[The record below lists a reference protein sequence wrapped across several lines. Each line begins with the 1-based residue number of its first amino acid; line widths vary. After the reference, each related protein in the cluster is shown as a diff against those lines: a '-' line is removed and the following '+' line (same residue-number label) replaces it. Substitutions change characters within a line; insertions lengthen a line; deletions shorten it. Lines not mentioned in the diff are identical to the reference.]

1 MELLVPKPHTVSC
14 STTGITEYFN
24 SERVP
29 YPLGAPSVHAG
40 RILYCPA
47 VDMTSNILRHLQGSS
62 VFQVRGDA
70 PHPEG
75 VRG

>member
-1 MELLVPKPHTVSC
+1 MEPLALNNTVSC
-14 STTGITEYFN
+14 STNGITEYFN

-47 VDMTSNILRHLQGSS
+47 IGMAGNILRHLQDYP
-62 VFQVRGDA
+62 VFQVHGDA
-70 PHPEG
+70 RHPEG